1 MTEKLLQMQNFLQ
14 NIGYDDVKIPN
25 NDEKR
30 IYLLN
35 IKNIDDEIQ
44 ISEKASELGLV
55 FVKEQKPY
63 YKPIEPLSC
72 EPPEI
77 AGFIKNYY
85 IEER

>member
-1 MTEKLLQMQNFLQ
+1 MGETLFLMQNFLKH
-14 NIGYDDVKIPN
+14 IGYDYVKIADN
-25 NDEKR
+25 EKR

-35 IKNIDDEIQ
+35 VKSTNDEFQ

-63 YKPIEPLSC
+63 YKPIEPLSNK
-72 EPPEI
+72 PPEI
-77 AGFIKNYY
+77 DGFIKSYY